1 MAAVIRLLA
10 EFSQAGGHKEKKVNF
25 VSILHTSRGQKK
37 LKLVSRSESSRPP
50 VKITRVPAR
59 HYDHEALPRS
69 AKTPCIITS
78 CHSKKAPHANQ
89 LALWM
94 ASYLAFGDR

>member
-37 LKLVSRSESSRPP
+37 IETRKSVRVLEASS
-50 VKITRVPAR
+50 
-59 HYDHEALPRS
+59 
-69 AKTPCIITS
+69 
-78 CHSKKAPHANQ
+78 
-89 LALWM
+89 
-94 ASYLAFGDR
+94 